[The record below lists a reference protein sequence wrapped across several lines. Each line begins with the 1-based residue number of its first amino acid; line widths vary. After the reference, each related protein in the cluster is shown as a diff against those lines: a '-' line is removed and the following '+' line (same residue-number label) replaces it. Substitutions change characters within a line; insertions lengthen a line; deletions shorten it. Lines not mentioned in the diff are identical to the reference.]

1 MKLVFF
7 IVATER
13 FLQLNVPGIK
23 LRASVQCWNSF
34 STIER
39 QFRWHFF
46 DLNRPISTGAYCRSA
61 RWFIVCWK
69 RRCQLPENIARKSS
83 INLVTSFRRRCLK
96 EENSM
101 PTIRDAFRDE
111 RRFGGNY
118 TVTKRER
125 GEARRGKARRDD
137 GRKGRR
143 SRRGINREKGRS
155 VINRRSI
162 KSRGCATIASRVGLL
177 SLISY

>member
-1 MKLVFF
+1 
-7 IVATER
+7 
-13 FLQLNVPGIK
+13 
-23 LRASVQCWNSF
+23 
-34 STIER
+34 
-39 QFRWHFF
+39 
-46 DLNRPISTGAYCRSA
+46 
-61 RWFIVCWK
+61 
-69 RRCQLPENIARKSS
+69 
-83 INLVTSFRRRCLK
+83 
-96 EENSM
+96 M

-118 TVTKRER
+118 TVTKRERGEARR